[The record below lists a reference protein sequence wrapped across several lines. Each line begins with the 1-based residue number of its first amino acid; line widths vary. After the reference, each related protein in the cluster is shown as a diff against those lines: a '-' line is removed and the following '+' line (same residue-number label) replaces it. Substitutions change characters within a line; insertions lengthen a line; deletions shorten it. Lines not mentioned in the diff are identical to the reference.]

1 MASAICPKC
10 DPCGLMKSS
19 RAVRCRFP
27 PLLMSSPRLS
37 PPKRSPPPRGNADP
51 DAVTADMLKSLE
63 RFMVGLCWINVSYI
77 ILSYFIHSYP
87 NFWSSSKFYSEV
99 PTSSETEHTL
109 LLKVWINWTLY
120 SILLPKKN
128 SVYYASPEI
137 SNSWTHWR
145 TPTSPKGLVP

>member
-63 RFMVGLCWINVSYI
+63 RFMVGLCWINVSYH
-77 ILSYFIHSYP
+77 ILSILIPISEVLQSSTPKCPQAQKLNIHC
-87 NFWSSSKFYSEV
+87 SSKFE
-99 PTSSETEHTL
+99 
-109 LLKVWINWTLY
+109 
-120 SILLPKKN
+120 
-128 SVYYASPEI
+128 
-137 SNSWTHWR
+137 
-145 TPTSPKGLVP
+145 